1 MAGTSPA
8 MTTVDSA
15 QVGTALVLSRVDQIA
30 EDTGLA
36 ELLAGFEPLQALHQD
51 ETIAVT
57 PHQDRSLLAKLHDAL
72 GEFIDRVGL
81 ELGAAFD
88 RDIDVGD
95 RNRLALHHGWVS
107 AAHEGA
113 WLERRPPRSAT
124 ITGAAIAR
132 SRAAAITAHSRP
144 L

>member
-30 EDTGLA
+30 KDTGFA

-57 PHQDRSLLAKLHDAL
+57 PHQDRGLLAERHDAL
-72 GEFIDRVGL
+72 GELVDDRRL
-81 ELGAAFD
+81 ELGAAFN
-88 RDIDVGD
+88 RNIDVGD
-95 RNRLALHHGWVS
+95 RNRLTLHHGLVS
-107 AAHEGA
+107 AAPEGA
-113 WLERRPPRSAT
+113 L
-124 ITGAAIAR
+124 AR
-132 SRAAAITAHSRP
+132 TMT
-144 L
+144 